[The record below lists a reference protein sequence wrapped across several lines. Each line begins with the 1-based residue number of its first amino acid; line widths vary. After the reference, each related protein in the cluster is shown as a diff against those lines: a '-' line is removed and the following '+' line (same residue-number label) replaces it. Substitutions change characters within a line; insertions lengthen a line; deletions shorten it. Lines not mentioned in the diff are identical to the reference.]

1 MERVKGIE
9 PSSLAWKAR
18 ALPLS
23 YTRLFFYFCL
33 LHFFDQIAKYQLSPL
48 CLHFIGYHI
57 KILLGYFKK
66 AKPKNKTPC
75 FFIPRLYY
83 SYIILFY

>member
-23 YTRLFFYFCL
+23 YTRLFSCFCL
-33 LHFFDQIAKYQLSPL
+33 LHFFDQIAKYQLCNPR
-48 CLHFIGYHI
+48 LHFIGYHI

-66 AKPKNKTPC
+66 TKPHVFLSPDC
-75 FFIPRLYY
+75 
-83 SYIILFY
+83 IILI